1 MKRHICLQ
9 NRYNSQTKL
18 IKEYFLSSQNVQL
31 LIILKLVLIKILIQF
46 HGIAMKK
53 IQIIFVLVYLI
64 VSNSLALA
72 DGDQAKILYEINV
85 LNHQDDL
92 FHVTVYTEGLTEEN
106 NIYNLPS
113 TVPGTYSVLD
123 FGRFMKSF
131 EAFDIDGNTLPVE
144 QISIDRWEI
153 SNSDRLAKLVYDI
166 EDSFDSDIDS
176 NKVLPMGGTGIND
189 DFIVLNT
196 FGVLGYFEGLQS
208 VPSKLKID
216 YDTSWTVGT
225 SLTKDDEGYYTADT
239 YDYLAD
245 NPILMGD
252 LTTASTTVND
262 IKVGVYV
269 YCPDTSVTAGK
280 VLQVADALLQSSAG
294 FIGYSPVTHYNFL
307 MCLLDPETFQKV
319 GFLGAGALEHS
330 YSSLFV
336 YPVHGNLLAGLQDDM
351 AHEFL
356 HILTPL
362 NLHSNI
368 IEPFN
373 FITPTASEHLWL
385 YEGVTE
391 WASDIMQLRGGLISI
406 EDYLE
411 RFSEKINYSGH
422 FRNDI
427 SLTELSRDV
436 YSEAITMQFLNI
448 YQKGAITAALL
459 DIRLLE
465 LSNGKKGLRDV
476 FLELLDEYGKNK
488 PFPED
493 EFFDIFI
500 DHTYPEIEQ
509 FIDDYIKDTKLLP
522 YEEYMKKLGF
532 KYIAERVSKDTTPV
546 LGVQIG
552 LNEKQQLVIMSVS
565 EETEN
570 AGLKTGDIPLKV
582 LGVEVSMST
591 AREIF
596 GKIHTMKAG
605 DDVDMVVQRGDEE
618 VELNITLQ
626 QRMDR
631 DIFENMKDLREEQQ
645 MLREAWTKNL

>member
-1 MKRHICLQ
+1 
-9 NRYNSQTKL
+9 
-18 IKEYFLSSQNVQL
+18 
-31 LIILKLVLIKILIQF
+31 
-46 HGIAMKK
+46 MKK
-53 IQIIFVLVYLI
+53 LQIIFALVYLI
-64 VSNSLALA
+64 VSSSFAFA
-72 DGDQAKILYEINV
+72 DDDQAKIFYEINV
-85 LNHQDDL
+85 SNHQDDL

-106 NIYNLPS
+106 NIYNLPA
-113 TVPGTYSVLD
+113 TVPGTYSVLN

-131 EAFDIDGNTLPVE
+131 DAFDKDGNTLPVE
-144 QISIDRWEI
+144 QISTDRWEI
-153 SNSDRLAKLVYDI
+153 SGADKLAKLVYDI
-166 EDSFDSDIDS
+166 EDTFDSDIDS
-176 NKVLPMGGTGIND
+176 NRVMPMGGTGIND
-189 DFIVLNT
+189 NFIVLNT

-208 VPSKLKID
+208 TPLKLKLD

-225 SLTKDDEGYYTADT
+225 SLTKDEDGYFTANT

-252 LTTASTTVND
+252 LTMASTTVND

-307 MCLLDPETFQKV
+307 MCLLDPETFQSV

-336 YPVHGNLLAGLQDDM
+336 YPVHGNLLTGLQDDM

-391 WASDIMQLRGGLISI
+391 WESDIMQLRGGLISI
-406 EDYLE
+406 EDYLK
-411 RFSEKINYSGH
+411 RFSEKINHSEH
-422 FRNDI
+422 FRKDL

-436 YSEAITMQFLNI
+436 YSETITLQYINI
-448 YQKGAITAALL
+448 YEKGAITAALL

-465 LSNGKKGLRDV
+465 LSNGKKGLREV

-493 EFFDIFI
+493 EFFDIFV
-500 DHTYPEIEQ
+500 DHTYPEIEL
-509 FIDDYIKDTKLLP
+509 FIDDYINGTEPLP
-522 YEEYMKKLGF
+522 YQEYMAKLGF
-532 KYIAERVSKDTTPV
+532 KYIGERISENPAPV

-552 LNEKQQLVIMSVS
+552 INEKQQIVFMSVS
-565 EETEN
+565 EEGTK
-570 AGLKTGDIPLKV
+570 AGLKVGDIPLKV
-582 LGVEVSMST
+582 LGIDVGMGT

-596 GKIHTMKAG
+596 GKIRSMNVG
-605 DDVDMVVQRGDEE
+605 DKVDMFVQRGDEE

-626 QRMDR
+626 QRMDKH
-631 DIFENMKDLREEQQ
+631 IFEDMKDLTEEQQ
-645 MLREAWTKNL
+645 MLRDAWTRNL